1 MAIDPNADKAMM
13 DAVASQQ
20 LGQANAEA
28 GAPPPG
34 AVPPQAAPPTPQQ
47 PATPPPQPETPPTAT
62 EKVMEANAPNTE
74 GDNQTMEAYIDVP
87 FGEGDLRRMS
97 QTQIAGMATRYKDL
111 NHKNAMNKPLEP
123 AMNLVK
129 QIMDQAR
136 ANGHEATGDD
146 VAQFLHAAANAY
158 VKNPQ
163 MGGNQDPTPD
173 RPDDGLGAE
182 MDAEIARWEAENA
195 VTLPPMYRQG
205 FKLIQSLTAE
215 NAQMRDAMQSMLQQS
230 QQITADA
237 TGLVEQSA
245 QKSDDAAKLMAANN
259 LNAAQSKYQLPDEAE
274 KDFFTFAFER
284 GYAVEDFVDAG
295 LVDKIMADFSANRQ
309 GPEMERLRT
318 MASRREAFT
327 GAPNSSPASSGNAP
341 NADPNQAFMDA
352 VTQQAKE
359 KRGMI

>member
-20 LGQANAEA
+20 LGQANVDA

-34 AVPPQAAPPTPQQ
+34 AVPPQAAPT
-47 PATPPPQPETPPTAT
+47 APPPQPETPPTPT

-74 GDNQTMEAYIDVP
+74 GDNQSMEAYIDVP
-87 FGEGDLRRMS
+87 FGEGDIRRMS
-97 QTQIAGMATRYKDL
+97 QNQIAGMATRYKDL

-123 AMNLVK
+123 AIALVQ
-129 QIMDQAR
+129 QIMNQAK
-136 ANGHEATGDD
+136 ANGHEASGED

-163 MGGNQDPTPD
+163 MGGNYDSTPD
-173 RPDDGLGAE
+173 RPDGGASMGAE
-182 MDAEIARWEAENA
+182 MDAEIAKWESENA

-205 FKLIQSLTAE
+205 YQLIQSLTAE
-215 NAQMRDAMQSMLQQS
+215 NAQMRTAMEQMLAQS

-237 TGLVEQSA
+237 TGMVDASS
-245 QKSDDAAKLMAANN
+245 QKSDDAAKMMAANN
-259 LNAAQSKYQLPDEAE
+259 LNAAQAKHQLPDDAE

-295 LVDKIMADFSANRQ
+295 LVDKIMADFSANRM

-327 GAPNSSPASSGNAP
+327 GAPNASPTGGGNTTAP
-341 NADPNQAFMDA
+341 DANQAFMDA

-359 KRGMI
+359 KRGMV